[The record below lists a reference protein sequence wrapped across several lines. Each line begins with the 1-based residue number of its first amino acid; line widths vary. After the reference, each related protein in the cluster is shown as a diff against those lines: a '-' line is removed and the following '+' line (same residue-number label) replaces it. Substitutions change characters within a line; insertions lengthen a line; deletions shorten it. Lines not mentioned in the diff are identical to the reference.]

1 MRRDILHIGLD
12 VDDNFFTG
20 AIFNSR
26 TGKTEIFRVRPT
38 IGALLKYLKKLQEKG
53 KEFRICYEATYIGY
67 SLCRELRKRGIE
79 CEVIA
84 PSLIPVKP
92 GKKVKT
98 DKTDAINLSRYY
110 SRGDLTIVNVPDEE
124 DEAVRSLIRSRSFV
138 VEERKRLKLHIL
150 SLCRVHNLNYKSE
163 SKRKNYWTQMHIK
176 WLKEKISGLSE
187 NLRKCFELLIE
198 QYISQNIIIEE
209 YDREIKAASEKERY
223 SKKVKALNCFR
234 GLDTLSSMTLITE
247 IGDVKRFSHPN
258 KLTCYSGFDIR
269 EYSSGGKEQKY
280 GITKMGNKRIRTTLI
295 ESCQFNFSEVKISR
309 RLKLSREGAEMK
321 YINIADRCME
331 RLRKKSIMMKVK
343 NKHHNKIKT
352 ACAREMLCFIWEA
365 LMLAS

>member
-163 SKRKNYWTQMHIK
+163 SKRKNYWTP
-176 WLKEKISGLSE
+176 
-187 NLRKCFELLIE
+187 
-198 QYISQNIIIEE
+198 
-209 YDREIKAASEKERY
+209 A
-223 SKKVKALNCFR
+223 
-234 GLDTLSSMTLITE
+234 
-247 IGDVKRFSHPN
+247 
-258 KLTCYSGFDIR
+258 
-269 EYSSGGKEQKY
+269 
-280 GITKMGNKRIRTTLI
+280 MGNVDLPELNGEYLMPNNYCIGEVECALGVKLLDRIDKI
-295 ESCQFNFSEVKISR
+295 IMVK
-309 RLKLSREGAEMK
+309 KLYML
-321 YINIADRCME
+321 NILVNRQ
-331 RLRKKSIMMKVK
+331 IQ
-343 NKHHNKIKT
+343 
-352 ACAREMLCFIWEA
+352 
-365 LMLAS
+365 